1 MRWLFVLLIGILVV
15 SDILAIDFSLGPG
28 LSIKNALLYLIA
40 FGLFFRFVL
49 GGKRS
54 AGLPLLHALFAVWV
68 VYGLLSWIIAGYF
81 IEYPSYDAMESAI
94 RLKAGVI
101 DPALLFFCLFYGV
114 RDLDDARL
122 VTKAL
127 LIAIAIANLATVTDV
142 LGLTTFGV
150 RIGDSGAEEG
160 RVFGVFGHA
169 NETGALI
176 VCLLPAMIAAAFASH
191 GWRKL
196 LWIGAIAVSAVV
208 LVMTVSRGAY
218 VAVVVGTAWAAYV
231 CRRFV
236 PASHVAAGGALAFGS
251 IVLVLVFATLAVPS
265 LGETVMDRLLGQST
279 AVDVGEASS
288 GRTAIW
294 LEVIQRMMAV
304 PVTLISGYGWD
315 AYSVMPFR
323 YAAHNHYLNLWF
335 NLGVIG
341 LGAFVLI
348 IRHAVLTAR
357 EAVPVAGEGERRN
370 LIAFVFG
377 ILSLCVAIFFTNIPG
392 PWLYIWMYVGVTMR
406 MAVLAREQA
415 PAEAWTPPDIER
427 PIADVMVRPAATSR
441 RLI

>member
-15 SDILAIDFSLGPG
+15 SDIFAIDFSLGPG

-40 FGLFFRFVL
+40 FALFFRFVL

-54 AGLPLLHALFAVWV
+54 AGLPLIHMLFALWV
-68 VYGLLSWIIAGYF
+68 CYGILSWIVVGY
-81 IEYPSYDAMESAI
+81 ILEYPSYDAMESAI

-101 DPALLFFCLFYGV
+101 DPALLFLCLFYGV
-114 RDLDDARL
+114 RDLEDARL

-127 LIAIAIANLATVTDV
+127 LIGIAIANVATLTDV
-142 LGLTTFGV
+142 LGLTSVGV

-191 GWRKL
+191 RLQRL
-196 LWIGAIAVSAVV
+196 LWIGAIAASAIV

-236 PASHVAAGGALAFGS
+236 PASHIAAGGALAFGS
-251 IVLVLVFATLAVPS
+251 IVLVLTFATLAVPS
-265 LGETVMDRLLGQST
+265 LGDTVMDRLLGQST
-279 AVDVGEASS
+279 AIDVGEASS

-294 LEVIQRMMAV
+294 FEVVERMMAA

-341 LGAFVLI
+341 VGAFVLI
-348 IRHAVLTAR
+348 LRYAIVTAR
-357 EAVPVAGEGERRN
+357 DAVPVAGEEERRY

-377 ILSLCVAIFFTNIPG
+377 ILSLCVAIFFTNIPS
-392 PWLYIWMYVGVTMR
+392 PWLYIWIYIGVTMR
-406 MAVLAREQA
+406 MAVLAREEA
-415 PAEAWTPPDIER
+415 PAEALTPPDIER
-427 PIADVMVRPAATSR
+427 PIADVLIRPATSR
-441 RLI
+441 RPL